1 MKSTLSQDTGNSPSN
16 KRANSNEPVNNNG
29 DFNMNSVM
37 SSASS
42 GGLGK
47 GLSSGAS
54 MPPIDSGASGSN
66 DLKLDEA
73 NS

>member
-1 MKSTLSQDTGNSPSN
+1 
-16 KRANSNEPVNNNG
+16 
-29 DFNMNSVM
+29 MNSVM